1 MSLPLA
7 VVLPLAASSSVASDA
22 SATAVERSSEGRER
36 RMLFLAAVGSLQ
48 QGGCVCQFGRCREQK
63 MQFCQDPQAPLD

>member
-1 MSLPLA
+1 MKRVEEGPLQVSLPLA

-48 QGGCVCQFGRCREQK
+48 QGGACVN
-63 MQFCQDPQAPLD
+63 